1 MRKTIIL
8 LYGGNSPEHSVS
20 CVSAA
25 SVYQSLINIGFP
37 VMCIGITRKN
47 RMYLQK
53 PALIWDDFSQAL
65 KAVIEENEQLSIA
78 IVPGK
83 GLSCGSDLIADG
95 ILFPLTHGTYG
106 EDGRLQGMLDFLPL
120 PYIGSSFSSSF
131 IGFSKYTAKL
141 YWERA
146 GLPVVDYI
154 CADSFTHDGFSSA
167 LPSTDKLIHEISAVL
182 GLPVYIKPESS
193 GSSIGITRVERLS
206 DIYPALEKAAKASR
220 RVLIEKAIN
229 CREIECS
236 IFDSGTNIFVSQPGE
251 IAAPGQFYNYEYK
264 YSSKKNAARITIPAD
279 LTPEAALNIR
289 NLAEAGYRALYC
301 SGLARADMFFDRD
314 SGDVY
319 LNEINTIPGFT
330 ETSMYMQLVKSGGFD
345 WNSLMEELIGTA
357 EKELNAR
364 WNAADD

>member
-25 SVYQSLINIGFP
+25 AVYQSLTNIGYP
-37 VMCIGITRKN
+37 VMCIGITRN
-47 RMYLQK
+47 SRLYLQK
-53 PALIWDDFSQAL
+53 PSLIWDDSVEAYRAL
-65 KAVIEENEQLSIA
+65 IERNEELAVT

-83 GLSCGSDLIADG
+83 GLSCGSRLIADG
-95 ILFPLTHGTYG
+95 VLFPLTHGAYG
-106 EDGRLQGMLDFLPL
+106 EDGRLQGMLDFLPI

-141 YWERA
+141 YWEKA

-154 CADSFTHDGFSSA
+154 CVDSFMYDGFSA
-167 LPSTDKLIHEISAVL
+167 AEPSTAMLVHEISESL

-193 GSSIGITRVERLS
+193 GSSIGITRAGTLAEL
-206 DIYPALEKAAKASR
+206 YPALEKAADISR

-236 IFDSGTNIFVSQPGE
+236 VFDTRTDLFVSQPGE

-264 YSSKKNAARITIPAD
+264 YSSKKHAACITIPAELPQD
-279 LTPEAALNIR
+279 VTERIRKLAA
-289 NLAEAGYRALYC
+289 AGYRALSC
-301 SGLARADMFFDRD
+301 CGMARADMFFDRD
-314 SGDVY
+314 SGAVY

-345 WNSLMEELIGTA
+345 WNSLMEELIRTA

-364 WNAADD
+364 WNSEDD